1 MSVTFFMPQAPVTR
15 VQPHPEDEPEWIDIV
30 PVAPFTE
37 LNVSNANAA
46 AILGIVAPWADP
58 YCGEWKGDMLHTV
71 RKNIMRVLNR
81 NPERLESPI
90 EIGRNYVDMGRSAE
104 YVHAR
109 LTALLAVIT
118 VAVSNEFSVCYG

>member
-1 MSVTFFMPQAPVTR
+1 MSVTFFIPQAPVER
-15 VQPHPEDEPEWIDIV
+15 IQPFADEPEWLAVV
-30 PVAPFTE
+30 PVAPFTA

-71 RKNIMRVLNR
+71 RKNIMRVLNGT
-81 NPERLESPI
+81 PDRLECEGEVAHNFVS
-90 EIGRNYVDMGRSAE
+90 MGRSAE
-104 YVHAR
+104 YVHDR
-109 LTALLAVIT
+109 LTRLLAVIT